1 MLFQKIQKIL
11 NIDIPKTS
19 ALKTRMR
26 LRMSKKCGT
35 SADADADIRP
45 IPSLYA
51 GYCCMSIVHAP
62 IENLFS
68 LLYTL
73 SNEYPK

>member
-11 NIDIPKTS
+11 NIDIRKTS

-26 LRMSKKCGT
+26 MRVSKKCGT

-45 IPSLYA
+45 IPTIYKLVH
-51 GYCCMSIVHAP
+51 SIFYYRGKVGFHCP
-62 IENLFS
+62 DL
-68 LLYTL
+68 
-73 SNEYPK
+73 

>member
-11 NIDIPKTS
+11 NLDIRKTS

-26 LRMSKKCGT
+26 MRMRMSKKCGT

-45 IPSLYA
+45 IPNCDAWDWVEKFGLLEHRENFI
-51 GYCCMSIVHAP
+51 SIF
-62 IENLFS
+62 IL
-68 LLYTL
+68 
-73 SNEYPK
+73 

>member
-11 NIDIPKTS
+11 NIDIRKTS

-26 LRMSKKCGT
+26 MPMRMSKKCGT

-45 IPSLYA
+45 IPNIDVFY
-51 GYCCMSIVHAP
+51 
-62 IENLFS
+62 
-68 LLYTL
+68 LLPNYVL
-73 SNEYPK
+73 NII